1 VLDSNGNSLEIRG
14 NLEFDGTWPTGSL
27 FHQLARKNEFPTKMA
42 PELEFLLKVE
52 FGLIC
57 RWFEN

>member
-27 FHQLARKNEFPTKMA
+27 FHLLARKNEFPTKMA

-57 RWFEN
+57 R